1 MRKKKKKK
9 KKRLSA
15 LYLTFCPRATARLDV
30 VGEVAIFVF
39 KVYTQ
44 THTDTHT
51 HTHTHTRSY
60 ILCLLEPEE
69 NAAAVASR

>member
-1 MRKKKKKK
+1 M
-9 KKRLSA
+9 
-15 LYLTFCPRATARLDV
+15 

-51 HTHTHTRSY
+51 HKIIYTLLAGAGGKRCCRSESVKLRGPLY
-60 ILCLLEPEE
+60 DMK
-69 NAAAVASR
+69 

>member
-1 MRKKKKKK
+1 M
-9 KKRLSA
+9 LSA

-44 THTDTHT
+44 THTHKIIHSACWSRRKT
-51 HTHTHTRSY
+51 
-60 ILCLLEPEE
+60 LLP
-69 NAAAVASR
+69 